1 MPKYEVK
8 SASDIWDELKAKIP
22 KLISGTF
29 IGDELISFTTTEDLT
44 LTELVI
50 IEEATRKKWKKIE

>member
-22 KLISGTF
+22 KLISGAF
-29 IGDELISFTTTEDLT
+29 IGNELISFTTTEDLT
-44 LTELVI
+44 DTELAT
-50 IEEATRKKWKKIE
+50 IEKATGKKWKKAE